1 VGLCIIRELAEIG
14 PAAVGLKAGSKEIFM
29 FRSGKLS
36 ALSAVMICF
45 ACVAIARADDDLI
58 DNPAYQSWA
67 KYKPGTWV
75 EYQTDSEAMGS
86 KNTIITTQTLKDLSP
101 DKATIV
107 IQSSMTVSGNK
118 MDMPAQTQ
126 EITAK
131 IKRPPAPPANSEA
144 PKTEQGA
151 EDIKVGAK
159 TYSCKWTQ
167 VTTEQNGMKTVAK
180 TWTCDDVP
188 GLVVKM
194 ESSTSGSMT
203 ATNTMALVECDIT
216 K

>member
-1 VGLCIIRELAEIG
+1 MGLCIIRELAEIG
-14 PAAVGLKAGSKEIFM
+14 SAAVALKADSKETSM
-29 FRSGKLS
+29 FRSWKLS
-36 ALSAVMICF
+36 ALSAVVMCL
-45 ACVAIARADDDLI
+45 ACVAIARADDDMI

-75 EYQTDSEAMGS
+75 KYQTDSEAMGS
-86 KNTIITTQTLKDLSP
+86 KNTIVTTQTLKGLSP

-144 PKTEQGA
+144 PKIEQGA
-151 EDIKVGAK
+151 ETSKSAIRPTPA
-159 TYSCKWTQ
+159 
-167 VTTEQNGMKTVAK
+167 NGRK
-180 TWTCDDVP
+180 
-188 GLVVKM
+188 
-194 ESSTSGSMT
+194 
-203 ATNTMALVECDIT
+203 
-216 K
+216 

>member
-1 VGLCIIRELAEIG
+1 
-14 PAAVGLKAGSKEIFM
+14 M
-29 FRSGKLS
+29 FRPGKFA
-36 ALSAVMICF
+36 ALGAIMICL
-45 ACVAIARADDDLI
+45 AWVAIAQADDDMI

-75 EYQTDSEAMGS
+75 KYQTDSEAMGS
-86 KNTIITTQTLKDLSP
+86 KNTIITTQTLKDLTP
-101 DKATIV
+101 DKATVEIL
-107 IQSSMTVSGNK
+107 SSMSVSGNK
-118 MDMPAQTQ
+118 MDMPPQLQ

-144 PKTEQGA
+144 PKTEQGT
-151 EDIKVGAK
+151 EDLKVGDK
-159 TYSCKWTQ
+159 TYSCKWTK
-167 VTTEQNGMKTVAK
+167 VTNEQNGMKITAK

-203 ATNTMALVECDIT
+203 ATNTMALVECEI